1 MLHERARIARELHDS
16 VSQTLYA
23 ITVTAVRALRLL
35 EQKESNEIQHVI
47 DDVLQLA
54 NAGQSELRLILTNI
68 HPDRLPSGGLT
79 AGLATLAASVRT
91 QTGLDVRLSLA
102 DEPDA
107 PAAIKEALML
117 ISREALHNV
126 VKHADADRVEI
137 RLEVGGGQMLLL
149 IADDGRGFDP
159 TLSRPGHFG
168 MQSMRE
174 RAAIFGGALELV
186 STQGVGTQICV
197 RLPVEVRR
205 SRSVVIPQG
214 TGR

>member
-23 ITVTAVRALRLL
+23 ITVTASRALRLL
-35 EQKESNEIQHVI
+35 EQKDSNEIQHVI

-54 NAGQSELRLILTNI
+54 NAGQSELRAILTNMQLD
-68 HPDRLPSGGLT
+68 PLPSGGLT
-79 AGLATLAASVRT
+79 AGLATLAGNVRA
-91 QTGLDVRLSLA
+91 QTGLHIRLSLA

-107 PAAIKEALML
+107 PATIKEALIL
-117 ISREALHNV
+117 ISREALRNV

-137 RLEVGGGQMLLL
+137 RLKVDAEQMLLL

-174 RAAIFGGALELV
+174 RAAVFGGTLELV
-186 STQGVGTQICV
+186 STQGVGTRICV
-197 RLPVEVRR
+197 RVPRDVK
-205 SRSVVIPQG
+205 RSVVIPQG
-214 TGR
+214 SGR

>member
-23 ITVTAVRALRLL
+23 ITLTASRALRLL
-35 EQKESNEIQHVI
+35 EQKKGNDIQPII
-47 DDVLQLA
+47 DDVLELA
-54 NAGQSELRLILTNI
+54 NAGQSELRAILTNI
-68 HPDRLPSGGLT
+68 NPGRLPSGGLT
-79 AGLATLAASVRT
+79 AGLAALAAKVRT
-91 QTGLDVRLSLA
+91 QTGLDIRLSLA

-107 PAAIKEALML
+107 PATTKEALML
-117 ISREALHNV
+117 ISREVLHNV

-137 RLEVGGGQMLLL
+137 GLEVDAGQMLLM

-174 RAAIFGGALELV
+174 RAALFGGTLELV
-186 STQGVGTQICV
+186 TTQGVGTQICV
-197 RLPVEVRR
+197 RVPRDVK
-205 SRSVVIPQG
+205 RSVVIPQG
-214 TGR
+214 SGR